1 MGRGSPA
8 APDTAPAGRIPRAA
22 GARHGTFC
30 GGTVITSRT
39 VLRSASGVK
48 GFRRK
53 TAPGPESAVPL
64 DRFVRVPREEN
75 HLDRRSGSDESV
87 RARTAT
93 QTGHDYV
100 GPEEVDRPRVPVG
113 DDQRL
118 SAMTRAEDRVAGVLK
133 DLPDQIADR
142 LLVLDEEG
150 GWRPTPGAPP
160 PTQPRETA
168 RPGASSAGDTP
179 GR

>member
-1 MGRGSPA
+1 
-8 APDTAPAGRIPRAA
+8 
-22 GARHGTFC
+22 
-30 GGTVITSRT
+30 
-39 VLRSASGVK
+39 LRSASAVK

-118 SAMTRAEDRVAGVLK
+118 SAMTRAEDRVAGVK

-142 LLVLDEEG
+142 ILVLDEEDG
-150 GWRPTPGAPP
+150 LRP
-160 PTQPRETA
+160 
-168 RPGASSAGDTP
+168 P
-179 GR
+179 GRFRQPSRLRQRVPGR